1 MRYHLEENKFRAS
14 AAKGERAATV
24 ARDEKSGYNR
34 FLLLVAGLGGLLYGV
49 DVGIIAGALPYLEAT
64 SRLNAGQLSI
74 VVAAVLLGSVIST
87 LFAGALADWMGRKPL
102 MLLSGVLFVCSIP
115 IIALSHGYESLV
127 LGRLLQGISAGLIGV
142 VVPLYLAECLAA
154 TNRGKGTGI
163 FQWLLTLGIVTAA
176 VVGMF
181 FSFRV
186 EEVARLG
193 DPARLFAF
201 KDTAWRSIFWVSLP
215 PGILF
220 AIGSLMVSESPRWLF
235 RRGKRDAAY
244 AALLRSRTNQQAD
257 VELAEMEQTAAA
269 EKAKTSTG
277 AKVVGVKI
285 KESLLRRKYVIPF
298 VLACVILACNQ
309 ATGVNSIIG
318 YNTNI
323 LLQSGLTDLQAHW
336 GYVIFTIVNFLMTI
350 GGVLLVDRKGRK
362 FLLSVGS
369 AGIIVSLICT
379 GMLFRRTERLRV
391 DSREAVQ
398 SMVDAGQKITL
409 LYDAKAAAALL
420 AAEGDAGKAIGS
432 RPTSLVVIYSYGD
445 FRAATKVARSD
456 DKSAKPIEITRESCV
471 PANKVVAFFSNPF
484 SNLDASRQAPLRI
497 DNAPITPVATTH
509 NGWLVAISLFVFMAF
524 FAIGPGV
531 CVWLALSELM
541 PTRIRSNGMS
551 IALLINQAVS
561 TTIAAMFLP
570 TVGKH
575 GYAAMFFGFAAC
587 TVIYFI
593 TAAVFLPE
601 TKGKTLEEIEAHFE
615 GAAGKS
621 ALAKT

>member
-1 MRYHLEENKFRAS
+1 VIS
-14 AAKGERAATV
+14 DAKA
-24 ARDEKSGYNR
+24 GYNR

-49 DVGIIAGALPYLEAT
+49 DVGIIAGAYPYLEAT
-64 SRLNAGQLSI
+64 SQLNANQLSN

-102 MLLSGVLFVCSIP
+102 MIASGLLFVFSIP
-115 IIALSHGYESLV
+115 AIALSHGYESLV
-127 LGRLLQGISAGLIGV
+127 IGRLLQGISAGLIGV
-142 VVPLYLAECLAA
+142 VVPLYLAECLSA

-176 VVGMF
+176 FVGMY

-186 EEVARLG
+186 EEVAKLG
-193 DPARLFAF
+193 DAARLFAF

-220 AIGSLMVSESPRWLF
+220 VIGGFMVSESPRWLF
-235 RRGKRDAAY
+235 LRGKRDTAY
-244 AALLRSRTNQQAD
+244 AALLRSRTEPQAD
-257 VELAEMEQTAAA
+257 VEIAEMEQVTAA
-269 EKAKTSTG
+269 EKAKSSTG
-277 AKVVGVKI
+277 AKV

-309 ATGVNSIIG
+309 ATGINSIIG

-323 LLQSGLTDLQAHW
+323 LMQSGLSDLQAHW
-336 GYVIFTIVNFLMTI
+336 GYVIFTIINFLTTI
-350 GGVLLVDRKGRK
+350 GSVLLVDRKGRK
-362 FLLSVGS
+362 FLLTLGT
-369 AGIIVSLICT
+369 AGIIVSLVCT
-379 GMLFRRTERLRV
+379 GLLFRRTESLRV
-391 DSREAVQ
+391 DSRGVVQ
-398 SMVDAGQKITL
+398 SMVTADQKIALTYDQKLAETL
-409 LYDAKAAAALL
+409 LTPA
-420 AAEGDAGKAIGS
+420 GDAAQSIGS
-432 RPTSLVVIYSYGD
+432 GPTSLVVIYSYGD
-445 FRAATKVARSD
+445 FRAATKAARSD
-456 DKSAKPIEITRESCV
+456 DSAATPIEITRAGCV

-484 SNLDASRQAPLRI
+484 GNLDAARQAPLRI
-497 DNAPITPVATTH
+497 DNALITPLPSPH
-509 NGWLVAISLFVFMAF
+509 NGMLVAITLFVFMMF

-561 TTIAAMFLP
+561 TTIAAVFLP

-575 GYAAMFFGFAAC
+575 GYSAMFFGFAGC

-593 TAAVFLPE
+593 TATVFLPE
-601 TKGKTLEEIEAHFE
+601 TKGKTLEEIEEYFE
-615 GAAGKS
+615 GAGGKS
-621 ALAKT
+621 DLSSA

>member
-1 MRYHLEENKFRAS
+1 M
-14 AAKGERAATV
+14 

-176 VVGMF
+176 IVGMF

-186 EEVARLG
+186 EEVARQG

-220 AIGSLMVSESPRWLF
+220 VIGSLMVSESPRWLF

-244 AALLRSRTNQQAD
+244 AALLRSRTDEQAD

-277 AKVVGVKI
+277 AQVVGVKI

-323 LLQSGLTDLQAHW
+323 LLQAGLSDVQAHW
-336 GYVIFTIVNFLMTI
+336 GYVLFTIVNFLTTI
-350 GGVLLVDRKGRK
+350 GAVLLVDRKGRK

-391 DSREAVQ
+391 DSRDAVQ
-398 SMVDAGQKITL
+398 SILDAGVDAGQKVTL
-409 LYDAKAAAALL
+409 LYDKKTADALL
-420 AAEGDAGKAIGS
+420 AAQGDAGKAIGS

-445 FRAATKVARSD
+445 FRAATRVARSD

-484 SNLDASRQAPLRI
+484 SNLEAARQAPLKI
-497 DNAPITPVATTH
+497 DDALITPVPSAD
-509 NGWLVAISLFVFMAF
+509 NGRLVAISLFVFMAF

-551 IALLINQAVS
+551 IALLINQTVS
-561 TTIAAMFLP
+561 TAIAAMFLP

-575 GYAAMFFGFAAC
+575 GYSAMFFGFAAC

-601 TKGKTLEEIEAHFE
+601 TRGKTLEEIEAHFE
-615 GAAGKS
+615 GAARKS
-621 ALAKT
+621 ALSKT